1 MNETAPAPA
10 PPAGEHRSPPRGASE
25 PGAEARA
32 ASARER
38 SRIAG
43 RAGIVAAGTLLSRL
57 LGLGRDLVMAAV
69 FTRAVTDAFF
79 VAFTLPNVLRQL
91 LAEGAVQSAVLPVL
105 AATRERDGDD
115 AARRFFANVRGLS
128 LSLLTVVTAL
138 GVAFAPALVD
148 LFAAG
153 YREHPE
159 QFERTVELTR
169 WVFPYI
175 FLMGT
180 AALGVAALNAY
191 QRFAVTAFAPALLNV
206 AFVTFSLLLPDFLG
220 ARGYDPGLALAV
232 AVIVGGVLQVVA
244 QWPSLAKIG
253 FLGRPRFD
261 FGHPGVRAVLTR
273 MVPVLFG
280 MGVYYVDVLL
290 ARRFLSELGV
300 GAQSYFTWAMRLCDF
315 PQGIFVM
322 AIQTAALPSLARLAS
337 RGDRVELAGTFAFGM
352 RLALFV
358 AVPATLFAV
367 VLAEP
372 LVVLLFQRGEFDAIA
387 AHETARALMAQ
398 GAGIWL
404 VAVARQLVGLYYA
417 IGDTR
422 TPVIVSAIDLFVF
435 IALALFLKGPLGHVG
450 VSLAVTGATAVQ
462 MLLLWVLAHRR
473 LPELRSGEILTS
485 FLRTSAAAAAAV
497 GLALFSTKLLAR
509 EGISLGVQAIVGAA
523 AGLSAFFGLAGLLKS
538 PELGI
543 VAAPIARRFRTRRH

>member
-1 MNETAPAPA
+1 
-10 PPAGEHRSPPRGASE
+10 
-25 PGAEARA
+25 
-32 ASARER
+32 
-38 SRIAG
+38 
-43 RAGIVAAGTLLSRL
+43 
-57 LGLGRDLVMAAV
+57 
-69 FTRAVTDAFF
+69 
-79 VAFTLPNVLRQL
+79 
-91 LAEGAVQSAVLPVL
+91 
-105 AATRERDGDD
+105 
-115 AARRFFANVRGLS
+115 
-128 LSLLTVVTAL
+128 
-138 GVAFAPALVD
+138 
-148 LFAAG
+148 
-153 YREHPE
+153 
-159 QFERTVELTR
+159 
-169 WVFPYI
+169 
-175 FLMGT
+175 
-180 AALGVAALNAY
+180 
-191 QRFAVTAFAPALLNV
+191 
-206 AFVTFSLLLPDFLG
+206 
-220 ARGYDPGLALAV
+220 
-232 AVIVGGVLQVVA
+232 
-244 QWPSLAKIG
+244 
-253 FLGRPRFD
+253 
-261 FGHPGVRAVLTR
+261 
-273 MVPVLFG
+273 
-280 MGVYYVDVLL
+280 
-290 ARRFLSELGV
+290 
-300 GAQSYFTWAMRLCDF
+300 
-315 PQGIFVM
+315 
-322 AIQTAALPSLARLAS
+322 
-337 RGDRVELAGTFAFGM
+337 
-352 RLALFV
+352 
-358 AVPATLFAV
+358 AV